1 MAQVIDFRPS
11 RISGNLNNAAHT
23 TTVPAESLVLLQS
36 MQAIDHALSVLR
48 RHLMDETKCT
58 SDRDSDAL

>member
-11 RISGNLNNAAHT
+11 RVCGNPNKAVDT
-23 TTVPAESLVLLQS
+23 TTVSAEPLLLLQS

-48 RHLMDETKCT
+48 RHLIDETKLT
-58 SDRDSDAL
+58 SDRDSDA